1 MQDCI
6 ITVKSRT
13 AAERGK
19 RSYPQAGATVVSL
32 DPGVTRHGCSFGLRL
47 PCKHV
52 GRMKAE
58 LDRMGIP
65 YGEVIGGYGAG

>member
-47 PCKHV
+47 PY
-52 GRMKAE
+52 
-58 LDRMGIP
+58 RMGIP